1 MVLSARLNQAREW
14 EVSWKVW
21 QFELTIML
29 PGSVSKHS
37 SLICMR
43 TMHWLKTSN
52 IHTCT
57 WRCSRAC
64 ACPRGL
70 WYLLCEKFQPLPSF
84 TIDPSVSRSQLLRT
98 EKPEKEMKKKKK
110 PAYYMIYW
118 KRSNVVPVKTC
129 IIMLFWILTT
139 IIVCNCWNFWTPV
152 AFAVC
157 QAPLIITNVQ

>member
-1 MVLSARLNQAREW
+1 M
-14 EVSWKVW
+14 W

-29 PGSVSKHS
+29 PDSVSKHS

-43 TMHWLKTSN
+43 TMHWLKTN

-57 WRCSRAC
+57 RRSSRAR

-70 WYLLCEKFQPLPSF
+70 WYLLCENFSLCLLLRSNLPFPDPSF
-84 TIDPSVSRSQLLRT
+84 YGPNELY
-98 EKPEKEMKKKKK
+98 EKSEKEMKNKNK

-129 IIMLFWILTT
+129 IIMLFWILNT
-139 IIVCNCWNFWTPV
+139 IIVCNCWNFWPPV

-157 QAPLIITNVQ
+157 QAPLIIANVQ